1 MHEKRTLIHQKVRC
15 GENYYTLVI
24 KRVFSTAAIKSK
36 GKFFI
41 FCFIRF
47 VFALT
52 LKAVPKHN
60 NSSEFSMNMKTHCF
74 LGRRKSLEIHEMLQ
88 FLIKREDNKGS
99 AHARDPRANNT
110 QIISR
115 YFCPIFTCV
124 VLLRSF
130 SIFPVNRIFVF
141 LF

>member
-1 MHEKRTLIHQKVRC
+1 
-15 GENYYTLVI
+15 
-24 KRVFSTAAIKSK
+24 
-36 GKFFI
+36 
-41 FCFIRF
+41 
-47 VFALT
+47 
-52 LKAVPKHN
+52 
-60 NSSEFSMNMKTHCF
+60 
-74 LGRRKSLEIHEMLQ
+74 MLQ

-115 YFCPIFTCV
+115 SFCPIFTCV
-124 VLLRSF
+124 VLLRSV